1 MDAFAMLITG
11 LDKFLTW
18 AVLLK
23 ANPYTPKPFDFQPM
37 LRVIKWLQTE
47 PSPHLPFAVNAERII
62 VLLVEDEA
70 KKGYVIPPPLRMKMD
85 GVTKTSNKGTLLTEK
100 AVAVAALTCSP
111 DMDMQAS
118 FTRVMA
124 VILEQNATGPDGS
137 ANAAAAAL
145 GYAIVECSKKKA
157 TYVCVCGKTATSVCA
172 KCHLVTYCGEE
183 CQRQDWREHKKVCR
197 KCPCSS

>member
-47 PSPHLPFAVNAERII
+47 PSPHLPFAVNAERI
-62 VLLVEDEA
+62 
-70 KKGYVIPPPLRMKMD
+70 MKMD